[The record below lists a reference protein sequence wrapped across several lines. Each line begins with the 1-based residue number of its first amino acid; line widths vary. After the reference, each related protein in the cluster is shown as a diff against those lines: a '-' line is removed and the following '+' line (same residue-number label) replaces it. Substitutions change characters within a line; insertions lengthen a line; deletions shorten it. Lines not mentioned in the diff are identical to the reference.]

1 MITHFTY
8 ISTRSTEGWSRTLLR
23 GSPGEP
29 TTGEIPLLNNVCV
42 WFLGMPLSAK
52 CTYRLVLM
60 STKGNGKKK
69 QMHFPYFGIRIKA
82 TGGENNDAAFS
93 FFFFFFL
100 WMERNRLRGTLM
112 VLRNPIHMAPCTRE
126 TSDNQNAACQ
136 EDNNSS
142 PFNLITATGTYNSSQ
157 AGVHWAAGATT
168 TTTAKKWSRL
178 PTWHSDARGKITPT
192 WSEWETTS
200 VGIRERSL
208 GSGGVKQN

>member
-1 MITHFTY
+1 MSAFD
-8 ISTRSTEGWSRTLLR
+8 SLACRWAQSA
-23 GSPGEP
+23 P
-29 TTGEIPLLNNVCV
+29 TDSYWWAQRV
-42 WFLGMPLSAK
+42 M
-52 CTYRLVLM
+52 
-60 STKGNGKKK
+60 GKKNRCIFLTLASVSK
-69 QMHFPYFGIRIKA
+69 RQVGKIMTRHFP
-82 TGGENNDAAFS
+82 
-93 FFFFFFL
+93 FFFLFFL
-100 WMERNRLRGTLM
+100 WMERNNRLRGTLM

-126 TSDNQNAACQ
+126 TSDNQNTACQ